1 MALIIRVAV
10 NSLAI
15 WLTTLIL
22 PGLEIVHKTDEGWKQ
37 VGVVLVVGLI
47 FTILNAIV
55 KPIIQLFSIPFLLLT
70 FGLFA
75 FVINAIMLLLTD
87 WVSGLIGWGLSV
99 ENFGWALL
107 GAIVISLIAMVLN
120 SLAPIPKT
128 PR

>member
-1 MALIIRVAV
+1 
-10 NSLAI
+10 
-15 WLTTLIL
+15 
-22 PGLEIVHKTDEGWKQ
+22 
-37 VGVVLVVGLI
+37 
-47 FTILNAIV
+47 
-55 KPIIQLFSIPFLLLT
+55 
-70 FGLFA
+70 
-75 FVINAIMLLLTD
+75 MLLLTD

>member
-1 MALIIRVAV
+1 MALIIRIAV

-22 PGLEIVHKTDEGWKQ
+22 PGLEIVHQTDEGWKQ

-55 KPIIQLFSIPFLLLT
+55 KPIIQFFSIPFLLLT

-120 SLAPIPKT
+120 SLAPIRKT

>member
-1 MALIIRVAV
+1 MALIIRIAV

>member
-22 PGLEIVHKTDEGWKQ
+22 PGLEIVHQTDEGWKQ